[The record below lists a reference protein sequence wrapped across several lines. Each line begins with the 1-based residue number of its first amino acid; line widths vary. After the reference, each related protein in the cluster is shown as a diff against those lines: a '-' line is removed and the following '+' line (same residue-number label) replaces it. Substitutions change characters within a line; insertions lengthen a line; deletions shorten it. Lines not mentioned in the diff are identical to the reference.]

1 MPMPSEPQATA
12 CCKTT
17 PNRPFWAGSV
27 LVSFCGAL
35 FLSLDKNSAYSVF
48 AMLNTEHR
56 ITPQEVRQYDA

>member
-1 MPMPSEPQATA
+1 MPMSSEPQATA
-12 CCKTT
+12 CRKTT
-17 PNRPFWAGSV
+17 PNRPLWAGS
-27 LVSFCGAL
+27 L